1 MHHPAFIRL
10 DSMTPPRKQI
20 RLSAREK
27 RVRSAA
33 FLPEA
38 SALRLYTQKMHK
50 APSLSL
56 LGYYMHN

>member
-38 SALRLYTQKMHK
+38 SALRLYTQKN
-50 APSLSL
+50 A
-56 LGYYMHN
+56 